1 MIELLKEI
9 FYCCKTKK
17 KKIVSLVLNEEVST
31 SVNIEKNSNK
41 ENIQKNG
48 YENCNINDYTKK
60 DVSCSIDNGL
70 MNKPVKTDKSEK
82 LDIEL
87 SIDNNQIIIPEK
99 YIRDDEK
106 DKIIFSKEGLF
117 KFYEEL
123 NKDFS
128 NWLVMYN
135 KGNLKIVSK
144 MGVIIIYN
152 YSLQLYPMFYY

>member
-1 MIELLKEI
+1 
-9 FYCCKTKK
+9 
-17 KKIVSLVLNEEVST
+17 
-31 SVNIEKNSNK
+31 
-41 ENIQKNG
+41 
-48 YENCNINDYTKK
+48 
-60 DVSCSIDNGL
+60 

-87 SIDNNQIIIPEK
+87 SIDHNQIIIPEK